1 MSYKTNYLKSCFIT
15 VLLLLLYIV
24 IIKTIIIHDIM
35 KETAGLH
42 YEEFIITISAC
53 FIVLAGFVAP
63 LSFFLAGKYTTHIK
77 EPARP
82 TKEKTQAEIEQEE
95 AAKLALARKQALN
108 EQTRHAISC
117 NPQHQKQKSTSKNQ
131 TTKSEVKPT
140 PSNSFVSAP
149 QAGTTNSSNTPNQSS
164 VPHQNKSVFAPK
176 TTRANDSTIT
186 SSTNDLAMANSTPNE
201 GTNGAST
208 LAQPP
213 KFTPKP
219 EDYLTIYISN
229 IPYKVNDNGLKE
241 LLKPFGGTIY
251 SVHLSRDPVT
261 KKRKGIAFIRM
272 SKPEAAEVINKLNGF
287 VFKGRTLVVKIANDH
302 GKKPTET
309 I

>member
-108 EQTRHAISC
+108 DQTRHAISC
-117 NPQHQKQKSTSKNQ
+117 NPRHQKPKSTSKNQ

-140 PSNSFVSAP
+140 ANNSFVSAP
-149 QAGTTNSSNTPNQSS
+149 QAGTTYSSLNTRAQSS
-164 VPHQNKSVFAPK
+164 VSHQDKSVFAPK
-176 TTRANDSTIT
+176 TTRADDSTIAP
-186 SSTNDLAMANSTPNE
+186 STNDLANSTPNE

-208 LAQPP
+208 LAQTP

-272 SKPEAAEVINKLNGF
+272 SKPEAAEAINKLNGF
-287 VFKGRTLVVKIANDH
+287 EFKGRTLVVKIANDH

-309 I
+309 M

>member
-208 LAQPP
+208 LAQTP

-272 SKPEAAEVINKLNGF
+272 SKPEAAEAINKLNGF

>member
-1 MSYKTNYLKSCFIT
+1 
-15 VLLLLLYIV
+15 
-24 IIKTIIIHDIM
+24 M

-140 PSNSFVSAP
+140 TSNSFVSAP

-251 SVHLSRDPVT
+251 SVHLSRDSVT

-272 SKPEAAEVINKLNGF
+272 SKPEAAEAINKLNGF